1 MSDKTETNDPIEAVS
16 RLYQAYITGMILAIS
31 SQCGASVAGD
41 WIFRLFRRQHE
52 TRFLP
57 GLDKLG
63 LADKPHAVA
72 CAGYHYLSNRIGGVD
87 VQFMAESDTKAW
99 VRFPPPRWFYDGAAI
114 CGVPSEVSR
123 GMLWGWYA
131 RNGVSLGN
139 PRLGFICTGQTT
151 DGQPGLAGYFLEHD
165 RDLAPEERLRFSPG
179 ERPPPYDPEK
189 APALDTALWTEERKR
204 KAKRNYALE
213 YVRTGLT
220 VLAEAMGP
228 SRAADLAAHAGRL
241 IGMQLGPGTARL
253 LGVEGEDPAAA
264 ARLLA
269 ALAGAEGDT
278 ACWRTDG
285 DGAIVERDDIR
296 LFKGLKAPAS
306 SLLDGWSGLLDGLAM
321 SVAGHVAVTRRA
333 GSDRGGAAWSWRIDP
348 AAR

>member
-1 MSDKTETNDPIEAVS
+1 MSRTPEPSNAVEAVS
-16 RLYQAYITGMILAIS
+16 RLYQAYITGLILTIS
-31 SQCGASVAGD
+31 IECGAATAGD

-52 TRFLP
+52 VRFLP
-57 GLDKLG
+57 GLEKLG
-63 LADKPHAVA
+63 LASLPDAVA
-72 CAGYHYLSNRIGGVD
+72 CAGYHYLANRIGGVE
-87 VQFMAESDTKAW
+87 VQFMAESDRKAW

-123 GMLWGWYA
+123 GMLRGWYA
-131 RNGVSLGN
+131 QNGVSLGN
-139 PRLGFICTGQTT
+139 PRLGFVCTGQTT

-179 ERPPPYDPEK
+179 EQPPKYDPDA
-189 APALDTALWTEERKR
+189 APVLDPGLWTEERRR

-220 VLAEAMGP
+220 VLAEAIGP
-228 SRAADLAAHAGRL
+228 SRAAGLAAHAGRL
-241 IGMQLGPGTARL
+241 IGMQIGPMAARL
-253 LGVEGEDPAAA
+253 LEVEGEDPAAA
-264 ARLLA
+264 ARLLT
-269 ALAGAEGDT
+269 ALALAEGDT
-278 ACWRTDG
+278 ARCRPDG
-285 DGAIVERDDIR
+285 DGAIVDRDDIK

-321 SVAGHVAVTRRA
+321 SIAGHVAVTRRA
-333 GSDRGGAAWSWRIDP
+333 GPDRGAAWSWRIDP

>member
-1 MSDKTETNDPIEAVS
+1 MSVGTDTNDAVEAVS
-16 RLYQAYITGMILAIS
+16 KLYQAYITGLILTVS
-31 SQCGASVAGD
+31 SQCGAAVAGD

-52 TRFLP
+52 VRFLA
-57 GLDKLG
+57 GLEKLG

-87 VQFMAESDTKAW
+87 VQFMAESDRKAW

-123 GMLWGWYA
+123 GMLRGWYA

-139 PRLGFICTGQTT
+139 PRLGFVCTGQTT

-179 ERPPPYDPEK
+179 EQPPPFDPAA
-189 APALDTALWTEERKR
+189 APELDAALWTEARKS

-213 YVRTGLT
+213 YIRTGLT
-220 VLAEAMGP
+220 VLAEALGP
-228 SRAADLAAHAGRL
+228 SRATDLAAHAGRL
-241 IGMQLGPGTARL
+241 IGMQIGPGTAAL
-253 LGVEGEDPAAA
+253 LGVDGDDPAAA
-264 ARLLA
+264 ARLLT
-269 ALAGAEGDT
+269 ALAEAEGDT
-278 ACWRTDG
+278 ARWRPDG
-285 DGAIVERDDIR
+285 AGAIVERDDIR
-296 LFKGLKAPAS
+296 LFKGLETPAS

-321 SVAGHVAVTRRA
+321 SIAGHVAITRRV
-333 GSDRGGAAWSWRIDP
+333 GSDRGPAAWSWRIDP